1 MEGINKHPGFVV
13 AETLIGAASAAGRGI
28 WSVLVRIAEAHR
40 KEMMRRELERLS
52 DRMLKDIGLSRGQIN
67 GLFR

>member
-1 MEGINKHPGFVV
+1 MEGISKHPGFVV
-13 AETLIGAASAAGRGI
+13 AETLVEFVAAAARGA
-28 WSVLVRIAEAHR
+28 WNVLVRIADAHR

-52 DRMLKDIGLSRGQIN
+52 DRMLKDIGLSRSQIN

>member
-1 MEGINKHPGFVV
+1 MEGISKHAGFVV
-13 AETLIGAASAAGRGI
+13 VETVIELASAAGRVAGNI
-28 WSVLVRIAEAHR
+28 LVRIAEAHR
-40 KEMMRRELERLS
+40 KAMLRRELEQLS

>member
-1 MEGINKHPGFVV
+1 MEGINKHAGFVV
-13 AETLIGAASAAGRGI
+13 AETLVELVSAAVSGI
-28 WSVLVRIAEAHR
+28 WNVLVRIAEAHR
-40 KEMMRRELERLS
+40 KEMMRRELEQLS